1 MASCHFYPPI
11 QALKGLKT
19 VRLVVVRYR
28 SSYRPDFGE
37 QFRLSIFHGSW
48 PCAQADTGAF
58 WLEIR
63 FLEASWFDGQ
73 AALICLFTTGAFQ
86 AWLGQRMA
94 RLGAVIAEAI
104 AAPLRA
110 RRILARLSH
119 PFWFQ
124 SFGAVMGMDWHSSG
138 VTTSVIG
145 ALNTELAPLS
155 GELGIHVSGGRGRH
169 SPPNTAGINDHRRA
183 RRL

>member
-1 MASCHFYPPI
+1 MASCHFYPPM

-58 WLEIR
+58 WLRIR

-73 AALICLFTTGAFQ
+73 AALICLFTTGAFRHGSAS
-86 AWLGQRMA
+86 AWHGWA
-94 RLGAVIAEAI
+94 R
-104 AAPLRA
+104 
-110 RRILARLSH
+110 
-119 PFWFQ
+119 
-124 SFGAVMGMDWHSSG
+124 
-138 VTTSVIG
+138 
-145 ALNTELAPLS
+145 
-155 GELGIHVSGGRGRH
+155 
-169 SPPNTAGINDHRRA
+169 
-183 RRL
+183 